1 MGENIS
7 DFSQYSPLA
16 LAYMGD
22 AVYEQVVREMLVRKG
37 NRQVQKLH
45 KEATH
50 YVSASAQA
58 GIIDRLK
65 DKLTEEEVAIYKRG
79 RNANAHAAPKNQDVI
94 AYRKS
99 TGFEAVI
106 GWLYLTG
113 RQDRIRELLDPEINN
128 EDE

>member
-1 MGENIS
+1 MGESIS
-7 DFSQYSPLA
+7 GFSQYSPLV

-22 AVYEQVVREMLVRKG
+22 AVYEQIIRELLVRRG

-45 KEATH
+45 KEATG

-58 GIIDRLK
+58 ELVDRLM
-65 DKLTEEEVAIYKRG
+65 DRFTEEETAVFKRG

-106 GWLYLTG
+106 GWLYLTD
-113 RQDRIRELLDPEINN
+113 QKDRIMQLLDQEITK
-128 EDE
+128 